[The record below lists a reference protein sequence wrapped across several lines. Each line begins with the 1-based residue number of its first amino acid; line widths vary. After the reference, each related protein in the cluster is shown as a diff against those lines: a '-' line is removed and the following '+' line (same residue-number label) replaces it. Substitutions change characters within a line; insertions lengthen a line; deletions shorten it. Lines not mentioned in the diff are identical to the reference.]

1 MKVKVCVTGSLL
13 QCPAGLGPLP
23 ECSVLPSSTG
33 CHWKCQVHPY
43 PLGLVTAHSVSST
56 QRHSPQIDSTAFF
69 IFSSVD
75 LKQISCQ
82 LFLQQSWIVDW
93 ERIAVGGWAVV
104 CPYGEA
110 RESPFWEERLL
121 LRGVGSWEQ
130 GAHGFSLA
138 VSLPAEESCLLPVGL
153 CYLLRPWELPH
164 SGPPSLFSW
173 GFC

>member
-23 ECSVLPSSTG
+23 ECSVLPSSAG
-33 CHWKCQVHPY
+33 CHWKCQAHPS

-56 QRHSPQIDSTAFF
+56 QRHSPQINSTAFF

-93 ERIAVGGWAVV
+93 ERIAVGGGQWSAPVV
-104 CPYGEA
+104 RHVRAPSGK
-110 RESPFWEERLL
+110 RDL
-121 LRGVGSWEQ
+121 LRGIGSWEQ

-138 VSLPAEESCLLPVGL
+138 VSLPAEESCLLPVGF